1 MSSLYAFLPLT
12 ILNKPTF
19 TYLVRKHRPE
29 EVTLVRF
36 VVLKGLS
43 KNKLFMLEK
52 KKDNLYL
59 LIVIKDNLKYRYKSL
74 NHILP

>member
-1 MSSLYAFLPLT
+1 
-12 ILNKPTF
+12 
-19 TYLVRKHRPE
+19 
-29 EVTLVRF
+29 
-36 VVLKGLS
+36 
-43 KNKLFMLEK
+43 MLEK